1 MQEVRIMELR
11 THRNG
16 GDAPIHAVADAW
28 KAEAHEFHWSEYAHD
43 QWAVELAHK
52 LHDQDVKAR
61 ADHTGYA
68 KH

>member
-1 MQEVRIMELR
+1 MELR

-16 GDAPIHAVADAW
+16 GDAPLQAVADAW
-28 KAEAHEFHWSEYAHD
+28 KVEEHQFHWSAYAED
-43 QWAVELAHK
+43 RWAVELAHK

-61 ADHTGYA
+61 GGQAGLT